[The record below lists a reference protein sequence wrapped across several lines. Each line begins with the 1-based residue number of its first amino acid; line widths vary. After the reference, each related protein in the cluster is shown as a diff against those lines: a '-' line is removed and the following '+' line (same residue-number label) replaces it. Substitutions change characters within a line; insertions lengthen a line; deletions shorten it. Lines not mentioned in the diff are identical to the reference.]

1 MIGNYDCESVEQ
13 ARKMFPELKNCI
25 CTEIQFLDGPLFLFT
40 KIELSQEDRD
50 LFSKYTKDEIK
61 SIMSLSSDA

>member
-1 MIGNYDCESVEQ
+1 MIGSYDCESIEQ

-25 CTEIQFLDGPLFLFT
+25 CTEVQFLDGVLFLFI
-40 KIELSQEDRD
+40 KSELSQEDRN

-61 SIMSLSSDA
+61 SIMSLSSNA